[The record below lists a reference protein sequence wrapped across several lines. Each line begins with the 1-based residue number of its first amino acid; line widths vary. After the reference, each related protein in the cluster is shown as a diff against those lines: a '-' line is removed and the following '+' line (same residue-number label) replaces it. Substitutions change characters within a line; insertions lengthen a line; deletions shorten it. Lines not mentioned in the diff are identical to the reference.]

1 MTRSAPTRPPSGKA
15 APSTRC
21 RSSTGTPFA
30 LAGSGAIREHGI
42 IDRPTQDIDLFTSDL
57 DAGRFDTAVS
67 SVVNGIRDSGHAVDE
82 LRRVEQFARLHI
94 TTDEG
99 SFVEMDMGV
108 DYREGE
114 PVTLS
119 VGPVLSLDD
128 AVANKV
134 SALYS
139 RAEARDYLDVDA
151 IRTSGKFTDADLI
164 AAARERGFG
173 FEVPM
178 FAAQLEAVQ
187 RLRPDQL
194 PNRARHPATGSAHPA
209 NRCTRRPLPGAEP
222 QPTAQSIAPHHP
234 SCGRSFTQRLPF
246 GDRRSERSTAVGSF
260 KGPEPACA
268 RYRDNEHEYSGAARD
283 DEDAKA
289 HHHDACGVTIYRG
302 Q

>member
-1 MTRSAPTRPPSGKA
+1 MSTDEELQRDITRLALRA
-15 APSTRC
+15 LH
-21 RSSTGTPFA
+21 GTPFA

-67 SVVNGIRDSGHAVDE
+67 SVVNGIRDAGHAVDE

-99 SFVEMDMGV
+99 RFVEMDLGV

-151 IRTSGKFTDADLI
+151 IRTSGKFTDTELI
-164 AAARERGFG
+164 AAARERDLG

-187 RLRPDQL
+187 RLRPDQTIVYNVDAAEL
-194 PNRARHPATGSAHPA
+194 DALKTRLTSWAAELRAPERRPGGASLDPELQRLAALRRLSFPTAPGAQRTAGPTPPTATPDGRSPEQNRDHGRAR
-209 NRCTRRPLPGAEP
+209 
-222 QPTAQSIAPHHP
+222 
-234 SCGRSFTQRLPF
+234 
-246 GDRRSERSTAVGSF
+246 
-260 KGPEPACA
+260 
-268 RYRDNEHEYSGAARD
+268 
-283 DEDAKA
+283 
-289 HHHDACGVTIYRG
+289 
-302 Q
+302 

>member
-1 MTRSAPTRPPSGKA
+1 MSTDEELQRDITRLALRA
-15 APSTRC
+15 LD
-21 RSSTGTPFA
+21 GTPFA

-67 SVVNGIRDSGHAVDE
+67 SVVNGIRDAGHAVDE

-99 SFVEMDMGV
+99 RFVELDMGV

-164 AAARERGFG
+164 NAARERDLG

-187 RLRPDQL
+187 RLRPDQTIVYNVDAAEL
-194 PNRARHPATGSAHPA
+194 DAIKTRLTSWATELRTPELRPEGTSRDPELQRLAEL
-209 NRCTRRPLPGAEP
+209 RRLSF
-222 QPTAQSIAPHHP
+222 PTAPGTPRTTGPTPPIAIPE
-234 SCGRSFTQRLPF
+234 GRA
-246 GDRRSERSTAVGSF
+246 SEQN
-260 KGPEPACA
+260 
-268 RYRDNEHEYSGAARD
+268 RDNGRN
-283 DEDAKA
+283 
-289 HHHDACGVTIYRG
+289 R
-302 Q
+302 